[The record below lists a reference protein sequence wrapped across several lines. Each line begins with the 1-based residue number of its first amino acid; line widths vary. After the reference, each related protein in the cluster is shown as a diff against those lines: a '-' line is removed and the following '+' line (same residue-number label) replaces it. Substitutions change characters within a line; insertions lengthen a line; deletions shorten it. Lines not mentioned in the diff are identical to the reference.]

1 MDKISLSDG
10 EWKLLNLLWKDNP
23 LTIGQM
29 VESLASSTGWTKA
42 TVNVMLNRLAD
53 KGAVRIVTG
62 GRRKLIYPVIA
73 REEAVWQEARNT
85 LERIRTD
92 SLGLLLSAMTRD
104 TKLSEQEVE
113 ELIGILK
120 EAGKND

>member
-10 EWKLLNLLWKDNP
+10 EWKLLNLLWEEKP

-29 VESLASSTGWTKA
+29 VEALSDSTGWTKA
-42 TVNVMLNRLAD
+42 TVNVMLNRLGE
-53 KGAVRIVTG
+53 KGAVKIVTG
-62 GRRKLIYPVIA
+62 GRRKLIYPAIA
-73 REEAVWQEARNT
+73 REEAVRQEARDT

-92 SLGLLLSAMTRD
+92 GIGLLLSAMTRE
-104 TKLSEQEVE
+104 TKLTEEEVE
-113 ELIGILK
+113 ELINILK